1 MIDVLPTSR
10 EPMRSFVDR
19 MFAIERDDPR
29 VLSLS
34 LIHGFMAG
42 DVPEMGTRM
51 LVVTDGDKARG
62 DALAEK
68 LGREVFGFRGQA
80 FPPMLTPEEAV
91 ARVRVAPKKPVVIA
105 DVWDNPGGGV
115 AGDATVLLRALLD
128 AGVATAALAPMTAG
142 EGARL
147 PLRFGAKSAPGCG
160 DPIDAEVLVKR
171 IARSATMT
179 FGAMVVPLGDCAL
192 IEIGGV
198 EVVLTTLR
206 AQTYE
211 RTMFS
216 ALGID
221 PLDKDVLV
229 VKSTNHFHADFARF
243 AGEILYCRAGNPY
256 PSDPRVTAY
265 RKAPREIWPIV
276 DDPWSRNPG
285 SAVTSLGSSAVI

>member
-1 MIDVLPTSR
+1 
-10 EPMRSFVDR
+10 
-19 MFAIERDDPR
+19 
-29 VLSLS
+29 
-34 LIHGFMAG
+34 MAG

-51 LVVTDGDKARG
+51 LVVTDGDKAHG

-80 FPPMLTPEEAV
+80 FPPLLTPEEAV
-91 ARVRVAPKKPVVIA
+91 ARVGVAPKKPVVIA

-128 AGVATAALAPMTAG
+128 AGVANAALAPIWDPMAVRYCLTAG
-142 EGARL
+142 EGAWL

-179 FGAMVVPLGDCAL
+179 FGPMVVPLGDCAL

-211 RTMFS
+211 RTMFT

-221 PLDKDVLV
+221 PLAKDVLV

-265 RKAPREIWPIV
+265 RKAPRAIWPIV
-276 DDPWSRNPG
+276 DDPWR
-285 SAVTSLGSSAVI
+285 